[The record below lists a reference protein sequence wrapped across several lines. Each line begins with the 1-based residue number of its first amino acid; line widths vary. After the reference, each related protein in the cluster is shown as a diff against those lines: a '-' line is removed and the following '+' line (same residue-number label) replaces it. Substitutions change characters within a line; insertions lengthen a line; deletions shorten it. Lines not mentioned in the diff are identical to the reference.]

1 VGRIATA
8 AAPILLICFHFD
20 PTTGRY
26 SLEILKVLRLAG
38 ALTVLTIAGMVFLLC
53 RRERVR
59 S

>member
-1 VGRIATA
+1 
-8 AAPILLICFHFD
+8 LLICFHFD

-38 ALTVLTIAGMVFLLC
+38 VLTVLTIAGVVFLLL
-53 RRERVR
+53 RRERLR